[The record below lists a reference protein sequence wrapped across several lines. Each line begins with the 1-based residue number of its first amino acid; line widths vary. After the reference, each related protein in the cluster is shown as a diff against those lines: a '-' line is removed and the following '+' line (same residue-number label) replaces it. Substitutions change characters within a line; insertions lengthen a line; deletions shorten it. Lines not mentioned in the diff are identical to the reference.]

1 MRYEDFSSNLL
12 RIGEGKGIPSATRYA
27 ATERAVSS
35 LVSVTL
41 TPAIVATIT
50 SAPQTL
56 TGIPGVEAADIVICV
71 RHPNVTAAALTGV
84 QANGAN
90 SISMYF
96 TNPTIAGVTPTA
108 GTYTFLVIKTQ

>member
-12 RIGEGKGIPSATRYA
+12 RIGEGKGIPAASRYA
-27 ATERAVSS
+27 ATEKSVSS

-50 SAPQTL
+50 VASQTL
-56 TGIPGVEAADIVICV
+56 TGIPGVEATDIVICV
-71 RHPNVTAAALTGV
+71 RNPIVTAVGLLGV
-84 QANGAN
+84 QANGTN
-90 SISMYF
+90 SISMTF
-96 TNPTIAGVTPTA
+96 VNPTAAGVTPTS